1 MECAFAHDLHPGKL
15 FEEREIIKTIEFLP
29 AFSGAWKLLLHVN
42 VSAETAP
49 KNEGNDMKK
58 QKTATKTATQIT
70 EYMMQP
76 VNERE
81 LQAEKIVMKKETAQ
95 WASTL
100 SILCYL
106 YMCIKINTTILIS

>member
-1 MECAFAHDLHPGKL
+1 M
-15 FEEREIIKTIEFLP
+15 
-29 AFSGAWKLLLHVN
+29 N

-49 KNEGNDMKK
+49 KNEGNDMKE

-95 WASTL
+95 
-100 SILCYL
+100 
-106 YMCIKINTTILIS
+106 